1 MPANVKLLLYGTTC
15 CHLCEQAEALLH
27 ALGVSAAHIDIADD
41 EELLARYG
49 TRIPV
54 VRRPDNATELG
65 WPFDRES
72 LCDFLALAREFNDDK
87 VT

>member
-1 MPANVKLLLYGTTC
+1 MKLVLYGTRD

-49 TRIPV
+49 ARIPV

-72 LCDFLALAREFNDDK
+72 LCDFLALAREFNGCK
-87 VT
+87 ET

>member
-1 MPANVKLLLYGTTC
+1 MKLVLYGTRD

-49 TRIPV
+49 ARIPV

-72 LCDFLALAREFNDDK
+72 LRDFLALAREFNGCK
-87 VT
+87 ET

>member
-1 MPANVKLLLYGTTC
+1 MKLVLYGTSY

-41 EELLARYG
+41 DDLLARYD

-54 VRRPDNATELG
+54 VRRLDNDTEIG
-65 WPFDRES
+65 WPFDQAS
-72 LCDFLALAREFNDDK
+72 LRDFLALAREFNDYRE
-87 VT
+87 T